1 MVDKLGD
8 IAGQFAI
15 VGQVASIEPI
25 VAGHINDTYLVSTND
40 SPRYVLQRIN
50 HQIFCDPPGMM
61 RNVQLVTSHLRS
73 KLAAAGVSDLAR
85 RVLEVVPSR
94 AGEPLVCPKQGEFW
108 RVYRF
113 VEQTHPVPT
122 DASLDEVYQAGVG
135 FGRFA
140 AQLADLPASS
150 LMETIPRFHHG
161 PSRYAAFRA
170 AAQTDAVGR
179 AEGCRTEIG
188 SLHHFEFLLLGP
200 QREIDTGRLP
210 LRVTHNDTKCNN
222 ILLDDATNEA
232 MCVIDLD
239 TVMPGLLMWDFGD
252 LVRTSACRAAEDETD
267 LDLVCAEPA
276 RLEAAA
282 KGYRDGLENL
292 VSGIELASLAS
303 GPSYMALIMATR
315 FLTDYMQ
322 GDLYY
327 KIHHPTHNLDRCRNQ
342 LKLVAEL
349 EQLRPQLEA
358 IFGVR

>member
-1 MVDKLGD
+1 MDDLAR

-15 VGQVASIEPI
+15 IGQVASIEPI
-25 VAGHINDTYLVSTND
+25 VAGHINDTYLVTTNE

-50 HQIFCDPPGMM
+50 HQIFRDPRGLM
-61 RNVQLVTSHLRS
+61 RNVQLVTSHVRS
-73 KLAAAGVSDLAR
+73 KLVAASVSDLAR
-85 RVLEVVPSR
+85 RVLEVVPICT
-94 AGEPLVCPKQGEFW
+94 GEPLLLTESGEFW
-108 RVYRF
+108 RTYRF

-135 FGRFA
+135 FGRYA

-150 LMETIPRFHHG
+150 LMETIPKFHHG
-161 PSRYAAFRA
+161 PSRYQAFDTAAK
-170 AAQTDAVGR
+170 TDTARR
-179 AEGCRTEIG
+179 AEICQKEIETVRHFV
-188 SLHHFEFLLLGP
+188 SLLVGP
-200 QREIDTGRLP
+200 QQEMDAGRLP

-267 LDLVCAEPA
+267 LTLIRAE
-276 RLEAAA
+276 RERVEAAA
-282 KGYRDGLENL
+282 NGYREGLGDL
-292 VSGIELASLAS
+292 IGGAELASLAS

-315 FLTDYMQ
+315 FLTDFLQ
-322 GDLYY
+322 GDTYY
-327 KIHHPTHNLDRCRNQ
+327 KIHHPSQNLDRCRNQ

-349 EQLRPQLEA
+349 ESERPRLEA
-358 IFGVR
+358 IFSSR